1 MDPPKHLRASAVGQ
15 LADGVDHAERSEAV
29 CSSTRKQLSDSTAWV
44 AAVRR
49 RGRHRKSDAA
59 IDAAIFSMLLSDRNL
74 SSMAVHREMLKNP
87 RYSLSERTL
96 RRRMNEFLEFQRARS
111 VCGDN
116 VDDPVLTMGDPSQ
129 VQEGLV
135 GSASASIAMGN
146 NRFDENASCSDDT
159 AISSLHKLFAYAE
172 SNVFARDF
180 DGDAPSFSTDS
191 VARNE
196 LKFVLMAHSYV
207 LFQQAA
213 SAQPSGIAFDAAVV
227 KDESQ
232 KVGMRSV
239 CPPVDHVVEPSS
251 FQGQN
256 QAELVDEVASADS
269 DRPEELRE
277 RLETDFASLSH
288 EAVDEFMKE
297 VELAVQ
303 QHRREMAARAAQ
315 LMSELPASKKRELLC
330 KLKERSRS

>member
-1 MDPPKHLRASAVGQ
+1 MGQ

-116 VDDPVLTMGDPSQ
+116 VDDPVLTMSDPSQ

-196 LKFVLMAHSYV
+196 LK
-207 LFQQAA
+207 QAA

>member
-1 MDPPKHLRASAVGQ
+1 MDPQKHLRASEAGEVAG
-15 LADGVDHAERSEAV
+15 GIDHKERSETV
-29 CSSTRKQLSDSTAWV
+29 CSSTRKQLSDPTAWL

-59 IDAAIFSMLLSDRNL
+59 IDAAIFSMLLSGRNL

-87 RYSLSERTL
+87 RYSLSERTV
-96 RRRMNEFLEFQRARS
+96 RRRMNEFLELQRARS

-116 VDDPVLTMGDPSQ
+116 VDDPVLTMSDPLQ
-129 VQEGLV
+129 IQEGLV
-135 GSASASIAMGN
+135 GGASASITMGN
-146 NRFDENASCSDDT
+146 NRFDENVTCSDDT

-172 SNVFARDF
+172 SNVFTRDF
-180 DGDAPSFSTDS
+180 DDDTLSLSTDS
-191 VARNE
+191 VARSE
-196 LKFVLMAHSYV
+196 LK
-207 LFQQAA
+207 QTA
-213 SAQPSGIAFDAAVV
+213 SAQSSGITFDVAVV
-227 KDESQ
+227 KEESQ

-239 CPPVDHVVEPSS
+239 CSSDDHVVEPSS
-251 FQGQN
+251 FQSHN
-256 QAELVDEVASADS
+256 QAELVDEVANANG

-277 RLETDFASLSH
+277 RLEIDFASLSH

>member
-1 MDPPKHLRASAVGQ
+1 
-15 LADGVDHAERSEAV
+15 
-29 CSSTRKQLSDSTAWV
+29 
-44 AAVRR
+44 
-49 RGRHRKSDAA
+49 
-59 IDAAIFSMLLSDRNL
+59 
-74 SSMAVHREMLKNP
+74 
-87 RYSLSERTL
+87 
-96 RRRMNEFLEFQRARS
+96 
-111 VCGDN
+111 
-116 VDDPVLTMGDPSQ
+116 
-129 VQEGLV
+129 
-135 GSASASIAMGN
+135 
-146 NRFDENASCSDDT
+146 
-159 AISSLHKLFAYAE
+159 
-172 SNVFARDF
+172 
-180 DGDAPSFSTDS
+180 
-191 VARNE
+191 
-196 LKFVLMAHSYV
+196 MAHSYV